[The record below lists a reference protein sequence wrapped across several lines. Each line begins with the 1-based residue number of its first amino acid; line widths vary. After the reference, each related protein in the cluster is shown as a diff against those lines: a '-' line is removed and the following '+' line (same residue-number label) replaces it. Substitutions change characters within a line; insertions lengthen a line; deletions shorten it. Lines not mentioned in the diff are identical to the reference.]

1 MSARARA
8 GDDAVYYGWRIVAV
22 ACLTH
27 CLTVGCVF
35 YSFGVFFTPLR
46 EEFGWTRAQLS
57 WGFSSISIFGALY
70 SPLVGR
76 VVDRYGPRPSQLLGV
91 LVLGGT
97 FICLSGVHSLLQY
110 YCMLALLL
118 SLGSSSLGPIPS
130 NTAVAG
136 WFLRRRGRAL
146 GLATAGISLGGVVFV
161 PLSHWLIERFGWR
174 DAFVVLGSTVIAV
187 GFLPVALVMRKPPAE
202 LPAVEHGAPGGP
214 WDLAGEIERS
224 VSAREAVRDPNFWLI
239 ALAFSLTVMG
249 LSAILLHQIPLLIDL
264 GVDGSRAAFALSA
277 TAGVGVVGKLGF
289 GALLDRFDQRRVIVG
304 CFLLQA
310 AGLLLL
316 PFARHPTVLVL
327 YVLIYGYAMGGNATL
342 QATILGEC
350 FGRLHYGAI
359 AGRITPFI
367 VLAQAAAVPIVG
379 AIRDRTG
386 TYVPAI
392 VMIFVLTLAAAYC
405 ISRLRVPVRRGHA
418 HSPGIGGLSSV

>member
-1 MSARARA
+1 MSTRGAAS
-8 GDDAVYYGWRIVAV
+8 GDGVYYGWRIVAV

-97 FICLSGVHSLLQY
+97 FMCLSGVHSLLQY
-110 YCMLALLL
+110 YCLLALLL

-161 PLSHWLIERFGWR
+161 PLSHILIARFGWR
-174 DAFVVLGSTVIAV
+174 DAFIALGAIVIAT
-187 GFLPVALVMRKPPAE
+187 GLLPVALVMRKPPPE
-202 LPAVEHGAPGGP
+202 LPPVEHGSPGGP
-214 WDLAGEIERS
+214 SDLAGELERS
-224 VSAREAVRDPNFWLI
+224 VSARDAVRDPNFWLI

-264 GVDGSRAAFALSA
+264 GVDGAHAALALSA

-304 CFLLQA
+304 CFMLQA

-316 PFARHPTVLVL
+316 PFAYHPAALVL

-367 VLAQAAAVPIVG
+367 VLAQAAAVPVVG
-379 AIRDRTG
+379 WIRDRTG
-386 TYVPAI
+386 TYLPAI
-392 VMIFVLTLAAAYC
+392 GMIFVLTLAAAYC
-405 ISRLRVPVRRGHA
+405 ISRLRLPARRVPR

>member
-1 MSARARA
+1 
-8 GDDAVYYGWRIVAV
+8 
-22 ACLTH
+22 
-27 CLTVGCVF
+27 
-35 YSFGVFFTPLR
+35 
-46 EEFGWTRAQLS
+46 
-57 WGFSSISIFGALY
+57 
-70 SPLVGR
+70 
-76 VVDRYGPRPSQLLGV
+76 
-91 LVLGGT
+91 
-97 FICLSGVHSLLQY
+97 
-110 YCMLALLL
+110 
-118 SLGSSSLGPIPS
+118 
-130 NTAVAG
+130 
-136 WFLRRRGRAL
+136 
-146 GLATAGISLGGVVFV
+146 VFV

-277 TAGVGVVGKLGF
+277 TAGVGVVGKLGV